1 MRSYRHA
8 GSLLAAIV
16 IAFVVAA
23 CTAPT
28 NYELILRGGT
38 IYDGSG
44 DAPTIGDVAF
54 NGDKIA
60 AIGDLG
66 DAVGAREI
74 NVQGLAVAPGFVNM
88 MSWANESL
96 IEDGLSQSD
105 IHQGVTLE
113 IMGEGN
119 SMGPL
124 NDATRATAPC
134 SAPEARSGVRIWR
147 AWGSRASTRSSS
159 TASRI
164 APTSRLSTST
174 SRA

>member
-16 IAFVVAA
+16 IGFVVAA

-28 NYELILRGGT
+28 NYDLILRGGT

-66 DAVGAREI
+66 VGKKARW
-74 NVQGLAVAPGFVNM
+74 V
-88 MSWANESL
+88 
-96 IEDGLSQSD
+96 
-105 IHQGVTLE
+105 
-113 IMGEGN
+113 
-119 SMGPL
+119 
-124 NDATRATAPC
+124 
-134 SAPEARSGVRIWR
+134 WR
-147 AWGSRASTRSSS
+147 Q
-159 TASRI
+159 
-164 APTSRLSTST
+164 P
-174 SRA
+174 